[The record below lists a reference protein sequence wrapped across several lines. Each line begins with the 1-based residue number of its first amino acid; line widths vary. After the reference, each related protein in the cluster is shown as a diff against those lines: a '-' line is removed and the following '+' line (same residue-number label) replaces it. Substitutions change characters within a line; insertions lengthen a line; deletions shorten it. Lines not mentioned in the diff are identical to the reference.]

1 MNKSLKT
8 AVLLVLSVALL
19 SSTANADGLFM
30 ELPEDGTRV
39 SYTMKVTGSNP
50 PPEGLK
56 MSVTISS
63 VGKVEHKG
71 RPCRWI
77 EISFL
82 QEFMGMRGEKFHK
95 LLIPEAELKKG
106 GNPIGHLVKAYKKT
120 GDRPAAEDKQATS
133 TRHGILP
140 LLLAGPVKDAKK
152 LEAITLET
160 GLGKLES
167 AGLKGITVF
176 KEAATVDPDPDAGE
190 DNSTPE
196 FNLEVDSEIRTHKKV
211 PFGVAQAVLAFT
223 ANKDQEERTGV
234 ITFTVDKVSRGATSM
249 FPDSK

>member
-1 MNKSLKT
+1 MNKPLKT
-8 AVLLVLSVALL
+8 AVLLVLSVAFL
-19 SSTANADGLFM
+19 SSTAHADGLFM

-39 SYTMKVTGSNP
+39 SYTMKVTGGNP

-71 RPCRWI
+71 KPCRWI
-77 EISFL
+77 EIAFL
-82 QEFMGMRGEKFHK
+82 QEAMEMRREIFHK

-106 GNPIGHLVKAYKKT
+106 GNPIGHLVKAYKKID
-120 GDRPAAEDKQATS
+120 DRPAAEDKQATS
-133 TRHGILP
+133 ARHGTLP

-152 LEAITLET
+152 LEAVTLET

-167 AGLKGITVF
+167 AGLKGTTVF
-176 KEAATVDPDPDAGE
+176 KEAAKVDPDPAGE

-196 FNLEVDSEIRTHKKV
+196 FNLKVDSEIRTHEKV

-223 ANKDQEERTGV
+223 ANKGPEERTGV
-234 ITFTVDKVSRGATSM
+234 ITFIVDKVSKGATSA